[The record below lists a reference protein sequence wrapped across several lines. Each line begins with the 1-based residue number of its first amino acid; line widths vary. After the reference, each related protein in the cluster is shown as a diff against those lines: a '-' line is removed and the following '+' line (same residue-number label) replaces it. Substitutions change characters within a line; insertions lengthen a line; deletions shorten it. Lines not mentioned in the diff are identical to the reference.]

1 MSSSTLKLFTTIIGV
16 AKKPLSINKSL
27 TILFMLFLNCITHA
41 QPNSLCANAEPFCTE
56 DTVTFPAAVGQ
67 PNAQV
72 GPDYGCLGGQ
82 PNPTWFSMQ
91 IGFSGAISISMG
103 STNDIDFICW
113 GPFSNL
119 SGACNSL
126 TAGNTV
132 DCSFSGSNTETCV
145 IANAQ
150 AGEIYLLL
158 ITNWSGQ
165 VQDISFNQNNANA
178 PGAGQTN
185 CPIRC
190 SVSASSP
197 VKICPGG
204 TGTLSANTSTSVASY
219 TWTGPGGF
227 FNTTVLTPTI
237 ANILTNSIYTIQ
249 GITSTGNLCSATT
262 EVTVVPFPSYSV
274 TPLTTTVCQ
283 GVPFIANTIIGNPSD
298 YSYQWTAPLGLTIF
312 SPNGSGSLIT
322 PSPIGTA
329 TALLIYTVVVT
340 PTILNCPVATTM
352 SVRINNPPTPTLS
365 VPGPLCNTFPV
376 TSATANPSGGTWYG
390 NQIVLPNG
398 VINPALAT
406 VYGIFP
412 VTYST
417 NIGACTATAQINISI
432 SQFNTAFLTGFI
444 PNKCVQDAPFNLMG
458 IPQNTLGYWVGTAV
472 SSGSIFTPT
481 SLLTGT
487 YMLTYYNPSTPN
499 PNVCSASSTINVVVF
514 NPPTPVINPILPRC
528 TNAVPVTLNASP
540 AGGVWSGNLGVSPLG
555 IYTPAN
561 SSNTAGTNT
570 VVYTAGQGT
579 CVASSSTTF
588 HVSQFNSAAL
598 TSNALSLCLNSAPLN
613 LMSVVTSTVNGVW
626 LGGNVSG
633 TYSFN
638 PSGLPTNTYVVKYK
652 TTSFPNVALC
662 QDSTLLTVSV
672 LNPIQPIISTVTP
685 HCSADA
691 PFQLSVSPAT
701 GSFISRPYLSA
712 TGVFN
717 PAMAAIGNNTVQ
729 YMNGNS
735 SCNVID
741 TKVVNIEAFVPATI
755 TGTIAQ
761 QCITSP
767 GVNLLPLT
775 ANTSGIWT
783 GPGVQG
789 VGFNPANSGVGSIVL
804 TYNTASSPSGL
815 CPDQKS
821 IAVNVYSLAL
831 PSITQEGPY
840 CNSYPPINLK
850 VSPLGGVFGST
861 STNAVTATGL
871 FNPAYAVIGD
881 NLINYSVTAGPCVAY
896 TQTIIKI
903 EKFISADFSE
913 ILRPFCKNDA
923 QYDLNNIVQNKGGS
937 WGGSGLIASMFNPA
951 TANIGNNNLATYYTH
966 SLPTADLCPDTSLVR
981 IQVYDIPQVSVVSDV
996 SRGCAP
1002 VEVRFNTPSANTG
1015 IGEWNL
1021 GDGSETAIGLTTS
1034 HTYTAAGSYSVVFN
1048 YRIRVEEGVQCAT
1061 QATLNTPITV
1071 FEVPRPDFSYNPYD
1085 EVTIAD
1091 PKVQFTNL
1099 TPELEKNTYQW
1110 QIDNLYA
1117 LNDVSPLVVF
1127 PKTGQYRISLT
1138 ATSVNGCK
1146 NDAVKLLSVKP
1157 DFNVFI
1163 PSSFTPNFD
1172 DLNDE
1177 FKPVFSPYGIDPK
1190 TYELEVFDRW
1200 GSSLFVSKDIAKGWD
1215 GTLQNKGAEPMKQEV
1230 YVFKLKYKDLEGKVY
1245 NKLGYFTLT
1254 R

>member
-1 MSSSTLKLFTTIIGV
+1 MNRPILKFFTC
-16 AKKPLSINKSL
+16 KRKFINQLLLPSKFL
-27 TILFMLFLNCITHA
+27 LALFLFGLNA
-41 QPNSLCANAEPFCTE
+41 FVYSQPNSLCSSAAPFCTE
-56 DTVTFPAAVGQ
+56 DTVTFPAGVGQ
-67 PNAQV
+67 PNSQV
-72 GPDYGCLGGQ
+72 GPDYGCLGSQ

-91 IGFSGAISISMG
+91 IGSSGPVSIAMG
-103 STNDIDFICW
+103 SNNDIDFICW
-113 GPFSNL
+113 GPFSSL

-132 DCSFSGSNTETCV
+132 DCSYSGSPTETCV
-145 IANAQ
+145 IANAL

-158 ITNWSGQ
+158 ITNFSGQ
-165 VQDISFNQNNANA
+165 VQNITFNQSNANS
-178 PGAGQTN
+178 PGAGETN

-190 SVSASSP
+190 SVTASSP
-197 VKICPGG
+197 VVICPGG
-204 TGTLSANTSTSVASY
+204 TGALSANTSTSVVSY
-219 TWTGPGGF
+219 TWAGPGGF
-227 FNTTVLTPTI
+227 STTTVLTPTI

-249 GITSTGNLCSATT
+249 GVTSTGNFCTATT
-262 EVTVVPFPSYSV
+262 EVTVIPFPSYSV

-283 GVPFIANTIIGNPSD
+283 GVPFIANTIIGNPAD
-298 YSYQWTAPLGLTIF
+298 YSYQWITPIGLTAS

-322 PSPIGTA
+322 PAPIGTA

-340 PTILNCPVATTM
+340 PNILNCPTTTTM
-352 SVRINNPPTPTLS
+352 SVRINNPPIPILS
-365 VPGPLCNTFPV
+365 VPGPLCNTSSI
-376 TSATANPSGGTWYG
+376 TSATASPSGGTWYG

-406 VYGIFP
+406 VFGIFP

-417 NIGACTATAQINISI
+417 SIGACTATNQINISI
-432 SQFNTAFLTGFI
+432 SQFNTAFLTGSI
-444 PNKCVQDAPFNLMG
+444 PNKCVQDAPFSLMG
-458 IPQNTLGYWVGTAV
+458 IVQNTMGYWAGTAV

-487 YMLTYYNPSTPN
+487 YTLTYYNPSTPN
-499 PNVCSASSTINVVVF
+499 PNVCPASSTINVAVF
-514 NPPTPVINPILPRC
+514 NPPIPVISPILPKC
-528 TNAVPVTLNASP
+528 TNAVPITLNASP
-540 AGGVWSGNLGVSPLG
+540 AGGVWSGNTGVSPLG
-555 IYTPAN
+555 VYTPAN
-561 SSNTAGTNT
+561 SFNTAGTNT
-570 VVYTAGQGT
+570 VIYTAGLGT

-598 TSNALSLCLNSAPLN
+598 STNVLNLCFNSPAAN
-613 LMSVVTSTVNGVW
+613 LMSLVTNTATGVW

-638 PSGLPTNTYVVKYK
+638 PSGLPTNTYVVSYN
-652 TTSFPNVALC
+652 TTSFPNVTLC
-662 QDSTLLTVSV
+662 PQSSILNVSV
-672 LNPIQPIISTVTP
+672 LNPIQPIISTVAP

-691 PFQLSVSPAT
+691 PFQLSVSPAS
-701 GSFISRPYLSA
+701 GSFITSPYLSA

-729 YMNGNS
+729 YLNGNS

-755 TGTIAQ
+755 TGTIAE

-775 ANTSGIWT
+775 ANASGIWT

-804 TYNTASSPSGL
+804 TYYTASSPSGL

-840 CNSYPPINLK
+840 CNSHPPLNLK
-850 VSPLGGVFGST
+850 VVPLGGVFGST

-871 FNPAYAVIGD
+871 FNPAYSVIGD

-923 QYDLNNIVQNKGGS
+923 QYDLNNIVQNKGGN
-937 WGGSGLIASMFNPA
+937 WGGVSLVGSMFNPA
-951 TANIGNNNLATYYTH
+951 EANIGNNNLVTYYTH
-966 SLPTADLCPDTSLVR
+966 SLPTSDLCPDTSLLR
-981 IQVYDIPQVSVVSDV
+981 IRVWDIPQVSVVSDLT
-996 SRGCAP
+996 RGCAP

-1015 IGEWNL
+1015 IGEWTL

-1034 HTYTAAGSYSVVFN
+1034 HTYTAAGTYSVVFN
-1048 YRIRVEEGVQCAT
+1048 YRVRVEEGVQCAT

-1071 FEVPRPDFSYNPYD
+1071 FEVPRPAFSYNPYD
-1085 EVTIAD
+1085 EVTIAN
-1091 PKVQFTNL
+1091 PQVQFTNL
-1099 TPELEKNTYQW
+1099 TPDLGRNTYQW

-1117 LNDVSPLVVF
+1117 LNDVNPLVIF

-1146 NDAVKLLSVKP
+1146 KDVEDILSVKP

-1172 DLNDE
+1172 GLNDE
-1177 FKPVFSPYGIDPK
+1177 FKPVFSPYGIDTK

-1200 GSSLFVSKDIAKGWD
+1200 GSSLFMSKDLAKGWD
-1215 GTLQNKGAEPMKQEV
+1215 GTLQNKGVELMKQEV
-1230 YVFKLKYKDLEGKVY
+1230 YVYKLKYKDIEGKVY